1 MLADKSFRNAV
12 NAVGAIKSNRN
23 QMLEMKT
30 DQRIKWTL
38 VFLEFPSA
46 ISCYKMYILSLS
58 YF

>member
-1 MLADKSFRNAV
+1 MLAHNSFCNAA
-12 NAVGAIKSNRN
+12 NAVGAIKNSRN

-30 DQRIKWTL
+30 DKIIKWIL

-46 ISCYKMYILSLS
+46 ISCYKMDVISLS